1 MKHLLNKRTF
11 SWALYDWANSAYATI
26 VMAVFFQ
33 LLFSNYWF
41 TQPGGNSTTPLGIAN
56 AIGSLVI
63 VVLAP
68 ILGAIA
74 DRGGLKKHFLFFF
87 TTLGVLFTCALYF
100 VHAGEWMLALT
111 VFVLGGIGFAGANVF
126 YDAMLVDVTSSDKFD
141 IVSAVGYA
149 LGYLG
154 GGLVLVIGILF
165 YAKKEWFGFSDDNQ
179 AQLASFI
186 LTGVW
191 WALFS
196 IPLLLNVKEQRT
208 RHQESVTVAIGHG
221 VKQIRQTFREI
232 RNLKMVFLFLAAYWL
247 YIDGVDT
254 IIRMAT
260 DYGKRLGFDDANLIL
275 ALLIT
280 QFVGFPA
287 AILYG
292 KFGEKFGT
300 KRALLLAV
308 SIYIGVTVYGYSMD
322 NVREFYILAITVGLV
337 QGGIQSLSRSLY
349 ARIIPGNKS
358 AEFFG
363 FYNMLGK
370 LAAVLG
376 PLLMAIVSQLTGS
389 PRLSIL
395 SIIILF
401 VAGGTLLMF
410 VDEAAGQRMAREL
423 EKV

>member
-1 MKHLLNKRTF
+1 MKHLLNKRTLA
-11 SWALYDWANSAYATI
+11 WAMYDWANSAYATI

-41 TQPGGNSTTPLGIAN
+41 SEPGGNSTTPLGIAN
-56 AIGSLVI
+56 AVGSLVV

-68 ILGAIA
+68 FLGAIA

-87 TTLGVLFTCALYF
+87 TVIGVLFTCALYY
-100 VHAGEWMLALT
+100 VQAGDWFLALAI
-111 VFVLGGIGFAGANVF
+111 FVVGSIGFSGANVF
-126 YDAMLVDVTSSDKFD
+126 YDAMLVDVTSEDKFD
-141 IVSAVGYA
+141 IVSSVGYG

-165 YAKKEWFGFSDDNQ
+165 YAKKDWFGFSSNDQ

-186 LTGVW
+186 LTGIW

-196 IPLLLNVKEQRT
+196 LPLLFAVKEPRT
-208 RHQESVTVAIGHG
+208 RHNESIVTAVGHG
-221 VKQIRQTFREI
+221 FRQIVQTFREI
-232 RNLKMVFLFLAAYWL
+232 RNLKVVFLFLAAYWL

-254 IIRMAT
+254 IMRMAA
-260 DYGKRLGFDDANLIL
+260 DYGKRLGFADTDLIM

-287 AILYG
+287 AIIYG
-292 KFGEKFGT
+292 KLGERFGT
-300 KRALLLAV
+300 KLALLLAV
-308 SIYIGVTVYGYSMD
+308 AVYIGVTVYGYAMD
-322 NVREFYILAITVGLV
+322 EVRDFYILAITVGLV
-337 QGGIQSLSRSLY
+337 QGGIQSLSRSMY
-349 ARIIPGNKS
+349 ARIIPKNKS

-389 PRLSIL
+389 ARLSIL
-395 SIIILF
+395 SVIILF
-401 VAGGTLLMF
+401 VIGGILLLF
-410 VDEAAGQRMAREL
+410 VNEAEGRRMVKDL
-423 EKV
+423 E